1 MKSGYI
7 LNWKETMS
15 IDHSLHRIIEGL
27 LFISDVPLSSDELAK
42 TVGVADFE
50 VQSILNDL
58 CETYAPGRHGFY
70 LRAIAGGY
78 QFYVG
83 AEIADYMQAFF
94 SLKRPQLSQA
104 ALETA
109 AIVAYR
115 EPVTRAD
122 IEGVRGVSSDGPIRS
137 LLERGLLEERGRKE
151 APGRP
156 ILYGTTGL
164 FLRTF
169 GLDCLEDLP
178 PLPETCA
185 AADETLQEE

>member
-1 MKSGYI
+1 MEDY
-7 LNWKETMS
+7 NN
-15 IDHSLHRIIEGL
+15 IIEGIL
-27 LFISDVPLSSDELAK
+27 YLKGDEGIDIKELSLILEISKKEAVEAMDHFIEAYSKRGFDGLQVVDFGGKYKLATNPQYFPYYQKMVEQSK
-42 TVGVADFE
+42 T
-50 VQSILNDL
+50 
-58 CETYAPGRHGFY
+58 T
-70 LRAIAGGY
+70 
-78 QFYVG
+78 
-83 AEIADYMQAFF
+83 
-94 SLKRPQLSQA
+94 LSQA

-169 GLDCLEDLP
+169 GLDCLGDLP

>member
-94 SLKRPQLSQA
+94 SLKQ
-104 ALETA
+104 
-109 AIVAYR
+109 
-115 EPVTRAD
+115 D
-122 IEGVRGVSSDGPIRS
+122 
-137 LLERGLLEERGRKE
+137 RKSVV
-151 APGRP
+151 
-156 ILYGTTGL
+156 
-164 FLRTF
+164 
-169 GLDCLEDLP
+169 
-178 PLPETCA
+178 
-185 AADETLQEE
+185 

>member
-1 MKSGYI
+1 
-7 LNWKETMS
+7 MS

-70 LRAIAGGY
+70 
-78 QFYVG
+78 VG

-94 SLKRPQLSQA
+94 SLKQPQLSQA

-169 GLDCLEDLP
+169 GLDCLGDLP
-178 PLPETCA
+178 PLPGTCA